1 METVI
6 WRHLKRADQKI
17 RSFLKPHL
25 HGRKF
30 LARLAWK
37 KYAYQKN
44 STDYSFTRS
53 FFYRA
58 KPHEPLLGAQ
68 FFRHPPD
75 KSSLSSPPDGLS
87 PPKRPLCIVEG
98 NQLRYPEDSVIHLSK
113 DWAQT
118 GFHSLSQSIH
128 FGDNNNNNNNS
139 NTLFRF
145 KRTILQTL
153 TKHS

>member
-1 METVI
+1 MSCFI
-6 WRHLKRADQKI
+6 WNVKYCSVSQKLNL
-17 RSFLKPHL
+17 RSCGRKSPSNRPSWKNWRQFMNFSAVQPHL
-25 HGRKF
+25 
-30 LARLAWK
+30 
-37 KYAYQKN
+37 
-44 STDYSFTRS
+44 
-53 FFYRA
+53 
-58 KPHEPLLGAQ
+58 PLLGAQ